1 MKLCQM
7 FICNILT
14 SKRTIYTYNYY
25 YYSLIII
32 IILVTV
38 AVSFAFLNKCI
49 DKEASMIFL
58 VN

>member
-1 MKLCQM
+1 MSDVHLQYSHFKK
-7 FICNILT
+7 N
-14 SKRTIYTYNYY
+14 IYTYYYY

-49 DKEASMIFL
+49 DKEASMIFFGE
-58 VN
+58 